1 MFNDN
6 FKYKFEKGRKAYIL
20 QQNVTKCH
28 EKSLYGLK
36 FFNLSI
42 DVNVKTLL
50 I

>member
-1 MFNDN
+1 ML
-6 FKYKFEKGRKAYIL
+6 IL
-20 QQNVTKCH
+20 NINLKKVGKLIFYNKNVTKCH